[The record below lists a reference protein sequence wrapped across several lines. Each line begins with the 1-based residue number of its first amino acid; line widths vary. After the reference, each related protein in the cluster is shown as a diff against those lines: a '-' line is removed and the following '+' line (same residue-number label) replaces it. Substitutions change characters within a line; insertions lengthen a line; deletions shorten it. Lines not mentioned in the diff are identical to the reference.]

1 MVMVLL
7 CCRYVEGGMGS
18 VSMAVAKA
26 AAESG
31 ATLATNAEVN
41 NQSSPLWS
49 YSFIDVLRFLAV
61 SDGLT

>member
-41 NQSSPLWS
+41 NQC
-49 YSFIDVLRFLAV
+49 RAFLYGHIV
-61 SDGLT
+61 S